1 MVLAALPMLMAD
13 AAVARWGDLGHRS
26 LMAVLT
32 GLAWV
37 TFAAGAWW
45 VLAERGP
52 SGRSAQRR
60 SLALV
65 VLLAGLLQV
74 PGLFAG
80 QHITNDAY
88 RYVWDGRV
96 QLAGISPY
104 RYAPL
109 DDHLARLR
117 DPLLF
122 PGLRPDQSSGVGTTR
137 HLPSDKQKLRE
148 LTTQDTRS
156 RMNHDRVTTIYPP
169 VAEAWFAVVALVTPW
184 SWGTHGLQ
192 IGASLLAVGLTYTI
206 GRWLL
211 RRGHDPR
218 QALLWGWCPTV
229 VIEASIGAHADL
241 LAAVLLGASIILLTG
256 TSRGRR
262 LIGGILLGLSAA
274 TKLTPLLLL
283 PAFTVLRR
291 RRQSSRDVGVPL
303 TAVATAAATYVPHVI
318 AAGTLVLGFLPG
330 YLNEEGFDD
339 GERRYAV
346 LGLVLPPQARAP
358 VALVLGLVLVGLT
371 LWRADADRPQST
383 AVWLFGGALLIGT
396 PGYPWYALPLVVLAV
411 LAGRPEWLAVAAAMY
426 PVYAL
431 YRVPHLAGLAFGAA
445 GLIVLATTLARAVRR
460 SSGPLARGPVLME
473 PHDSATEAGHA
484 TGRRVP
490 AVGRSEPGTRSV

>member
-1 MVLAALPMLMAD
+1 MRISGPGRMVLAVAPIFLAD

-26 LMAVLT
+26 LLALLT

-45 VLAERGP
+45 VLADRAPLEARD
-52 SGRSAQRR
+52 QRR
-60 SLALV
+60 SLRLV
-65 VLLAGLLQV
+65 VLLAGLLQL

-122 PGLRPDQSSGVGTTR
+122 PGLAPDQSSGVGTVR
-137 HLPSDKQKLRE
+137 HLPSDKEQLRV

-169 VAEAWFAVVALVTPW
+169 VAEAWFTAVALVTPW

-192 IGASLLAVGLTYTI
+192 IGCAALAVGLTYLL
-206 GRWLL
+206 GRWFT
-211 RRGHDPR
+211 RRREDPR
-218 QALLWGWCPTV
+218 RALLWGWCPTV

-241 LAAVLLGASIILLTG
+241 LAAVLLGASILVLTG
-256 TSRGRR
+256 TARGRR
-262 LIGGILLGLSAA
+262 LLGGVLLGLSIA
-274 TKLTPLLLL
+274 TKLTPVLLL
-283 PAFTVLRR
+283 PAFAVLRKQGGR
-291 RRQSSRDVGVPL
+291 RRDIRVPV
-303 TAVATAAATYVPHVI
+303 TAVTTAAATYLPHVI

-346 LGLVLPPQARAP
+346 LGLVLAPEARKP
-358 VALVLGLVLVGLT
+358 VALLLGLVLVGLA
-371 LWRADADRPQST
+371 LWRAQPDRPQDT

-396 PGYPWYALPLVVLAV
+396 PGYPWYCLPLVVLAV
-411 LAGRPEWLAVAAAMY
+411 LAWRPEWLAVAAAIY

-431 YRVPHLAGLAFGAA
+431 YRVPHLPGIAFGLA
-445 GLIVLATTLARAVRR
+445 GLIVLGTTWARRQRRRHSADVARENLLDDSGDVRADDVGLLPDR
-460 SSGPLARGPVLME
+460 AR
-473 PHDSATEAGHA
+473 H
-484 TGRRVP
+484 
-490 AVGRSEPGTRSV
+490 

>member
-1 MVLAALPMLMAD
+1 MSVSGRQRLVLAATPMLAAD
-13 AAVARWGDLGHRS
+13 AAVARWGDLAHRS
-26 LMAVLT
+26 LLALLT

-37 TFAAGAWW
+37 AFAAAALW
-45 VLAERGP
+45 VLAEP
-52 SGRSAQRR
+52 AESDAPGRRR
-60 SLALV
+60 SLRLV

-122 PGLRPDQSSGVGTTR
+122 PGLRPDQPSGVTTPR
-137 HLPSDKQKLRE
+137 HLPSGKQQLRE

-169 VAEAWFAVVALVTPW
+169 VAEAWFVVVALVTPW

-192 IGASLLAVGLTYTI
+192 IGCALLAVGLTYLI
-206 GRWLL
+206 GRWFDG
-211 RRGHDPR
+211 RGQDPR
-218 QALLWGWCPTV
+218 RALLWGWCPTV

-241 LAAVLLGASIILLTG
+241 LAAVLVGASILVVTG
-256 TSRGRR
+256 TVRGRR
-262 LIGGILLGLSAA
+262 VITGLLLGLAIA

-283 PAFTVLRR
+283 PAFTMLRR
-291 RRQSSRDVGVPL
+291 RAGLARDVRVPL
-303 TAVATAAATYVPHVI
+303 TAVATAAGTYLPHVLV
-318 AAGTLVLGFLPG
+318 AGPLVLGFLTG

-346 LGLVLPPQARAP
+346 LGLVLPPQARALA
-358 VALVLGLVLVGLT
+358 ALVLGLALVGVA
-371 LWRADADRPQST
+371 LWRAEAERPQST

-396 PGYPWYALPLVVLAV
+396 PGYPWYSLPLVVLAV

-431 YRVPHLAGLAFGAA
+431 YRVPHLAGIASGTA
-445 GLIVLATTLARAVRR
+445 GLIVVLATVARGRRRGHAPAPPLPAVEVRRAV
-460 SSGPLARGPVLME
+460 
-473 PHDSATEAGHA
+473 
-484 TGRRVP
+484 
-490 AVGRSEPGTRSV
+490 PG